1 MVIIR
6 KILGSIIL
14 FLNWVFTPKGVI
26 REQGEQQKVDAMTE
40 KLKLYQYNA
49 CPFCVKV
56 RRAMKRMSLSIELR
70 DAKTNPEYKKEL
82 EQEGGRL
89 MVPCLRIENED
100 GSYTWVYESSDI
112 INYLSEK
119 FKKLNS

>member
-1 MVIIR
+1 MAIIR

-14 FLNWVFTPKGVI
+14 FFNWLFSPKGVE
-26 REQGEQQKVDAMTE
+26 REESEQQKIDKSTE

-56 RRAMKRMSLSIELR
+56 RRAMKRMSLPIEIR
-70 DAKTNPEYKKEL
+70 DIRANSDYKKEL
-82 EQEGGRL
+82 EHEGGRL

-100 GSYTWVYESSDI
+100 GSYTWMYESSEI

-119 FKKLNS
+119 FNVPA

>member
-1 MVIIR
+1 MAIIR

-14 FLNWVFTPKGVI
+14 FFNWLFTPKGVT
-26 REQGEQQKVDAMTE
+26 REQEEQQKIDVSTE

-56 RRAMKRMSLSIELR
+56 RRAMKRMSLPIELR
-70 DAKTNPEYKKEL
+70 DIRANPEYKKEL

-100 GSYTWVYESSDI
+100 GSYTWMYESSDI

-119 FKKLNS
+119 FNVTD

>member
-1 MVIIR
+1 MAIIR

-14 FLNWVFTPKGVI
+14 FFNWLFTPKGI
-26 REQGEQQKVDAMTE
+26 KREGAEQQKIDASTE

-56 RRAMKRMSLSIELR
+56 RRAMMRMSLSIELR
-70 DAKTNPEYKKEL
+70 DIRANSEYKKQL
-82 EQEGGRL
+82 EEEGGRL
-89 MVPCLRIENED
+89 MVPCLRIENDD
-100 GSYTWVYESSDI
+100 GSYTWVYESSEI

-119 FKKLNS
+119 FNVTA

>member
-1 MVIIR
+1 MAIIR

-14 FLNWVFTPKGVI
+14 FFNWLFTPKGVS
-26 REQGEQQKVDAMTE
+26 REQEEQQKIDVTTE

-56 RRAMKRMSLSIELR
+56 RRAMKRMSLPIELR
-70 DAKTNPEYKKEL
+70 DIRANSEYKKEL

-100 GSYTWVYESSDI
+100 GSYTWMYESSDI

-119 FKKLNS
+119 FNVTD

>member
-1 MVIIR
+1 MAIIR

-14 FLNWVFTPKGVI
+14 FFNWLFTPKGVV
-26 REQGEQQKVDAMTE
+26 REQEEQQKIDTLTE

-70 DAKTNPEYKKEL
+70 DIRANLEYKKQL
-82 EQEGGRL
+82 EEEGGRL
-89 MVPCLRIENED
+89 MVPCLRIEKDD
-100 GSYTWVYESSDI
+100 GSYIWMYESSEI
-112 INYLSEK
+112 ISYLSEK
-119 FKKLNS
+119 VAS

>member
-1 MVIIR
+1 MAIIR

-14 FLNWVFTPKGVI
+14 FFNWLFTPKGVA
-26 REQGEQQKVDAMTE
+26 REQEEQQKIDASTE

-70 DAKTNPEYKKEL
+70 DVRINSEYKKQL
-82 EQEGGRL
+82 EEEGGRL

-100 GSYTWVYESSDI
+100 GSYNWMYESSEI

-119 FKKLNS
+119 FNVTA

>member
-1 MVIIR
+1 MAIIR

-14 FLNWVFTPKGVI
+14 FFNWLFTPKGVT
-26 REQGEQQKVDAMTE
+26 REQEEQQKVDVSTE

-56 RRAMKRMSLSIELR
+56 RRAMKRMSLDIELR
-70 DAKTNPEYKKEL
+70 DIRANPEYKKEL
-82 EQEGGRL
+82 EHEGGRS

-100 GSYTWVYESSDI
+100 GSYTWMYESSDI

-119 FKKLNS
+119 FE